1 MPKLHIE
8 LSDTL
13 HAQLVDRAKENKR
26 FLKDEVIDILE
37 HGMETVLIPIVG
49 KVDKKGNIILDSYW
63 KKPDEYQKIKCTAE
77 RRWEQELPRWEGV
90 IIKPDGEKISTGLL
104 RVNKDDAILDAERLA
119 EELENGVTGR

>member
-13 HAQLVDRAKENKR
+13 HGQLVDRAQKNKR

-49 KVDKKGNIILDSYW
+49 KIDENGNIILDSYW
-63 KKPDEYQKIKCTAE
+63 KKPDDKKIKCTAE

-90 IIKPDGEKISTGLL
+90 ITKPDGEKISTGLL
-104 RVNKDDAILDAERLA
+104 RVNKDGAILDAERLA
-119 EELENGVTGR
+119 EELETGVTGR